1 MKIGFIGMGNLA
13 SSLVRG
19 SAQTEFFPQHEFYAF
34 DVYAPSLEAVAP
46 LGVRAVSCAEELVV
60 TCDMVILAVKP
71 KDIPA
76 LLETCQSSFASADPF
91 VVSVAAGTPLS
102 RIADLLGYPV
112 RAARIMPNI
121 NAAVGGAATAV
132 YCNEQVRPEEKAALL
147 NFCRSFG
154 GAYEMDEAMFA
165 IFGVIGGCSPAFT
178 YLYIDAL
185 ARAAVKFG
193 MKKDQALE
201 IAAQTVKGSAQ
212 QILAGGAHPYEL
224 ADRVCSP
231 GGTTIEGVIK
241 LSECGFEHAVHSAVE
256 AAYQKDCDMR
266 NKKN

>member
-19 SAQTEFFPQHEFYAF
+19 CSQTECFKQHQFFAY
-34 DVYAPSLEAVAP
+34 DVFAPCVEAVSP
-46 LGVRAVSCAEELVV
+46 LGVQAVDSAEELIR
-60 TCDMVILAVKP
+60 TCGMVILAVKP

-76 LLETCQSSFASADPF
+76 LIAQNQAAFAAADPF

-102 RIADLLGYPV
+102 FITDLLGYSA

-121 NAAVGGAATAV
+121 NASVCGAATAV
-132 YCNEQVRPEEKAALL
+132 YCNDYVTAQEKTTLID
-147 NFCRSFG
+147 FCRSFG
-154 GAYEMDEAMFA
+154 GAYEMDEALFA
-165 IFGVIGGCSPAFT
+165 IFGVIGGCAPAFT
-178 YLYIDAL
+178 YQYIDEL

-193 MKKDQALE
+193 MKKDLALE

-212 QILAGGAHPYEL
+212 QILASDTHPYEL
-224 ADRVCSP
+224 IDRVCSP
-231 GGTTIEGVIK
+231 GGTTIEGVTK
-241 LSECGFEHAVHSAVE
+241 LDECGFAHAVHSAVE
-256 AAYQKDCDMR
+256 AAYEKDGRMR

>member
-13 SSLVRG
+13 SALVRG
-19 SAQTEFFPQHEFYAF
+19 CAQSSFFKQHEFCAY
-34 DVYAPSLEAVAP
+34 DVYTPSLDAVKP
-46 LGVRAVSCAEELVV
+46 LGVTAVSDADTLIR
-60 TCDMVILAVKP
+60 TCGTVILAVKP

-76 LLETCQSSFASADPF
+76 LLRENQAAFAAADPF
-91 VVSVAAGTPLS
+91 LVSVAAGTPLAS
-102 RIADLLGYPV
+102 ITDLLGFEA

-121 NAAVGGAATAV
+121 NASVGGAATAV
-132 YCNEQVRPEEKAALL
+132 FCNSLVKAEEKETLL
-147 NFCRSFG
+147 DFCRSFG

-193 MKKDQALE
+193 MKKELALE

-212 QILAGGAHPYEL
+212 QVLASDRHPYEL
-224 ADRVCSP
+224 VDRVCSP
-231 GGTTIEGVIK
+231 GGTTIEGVTA

-256 AAYQKDCDMR
+256 AAYQKDRNMS